1 MIQNEAYSRVVI
13 DRKLREAG
21 WDIEDSSQVVF
32 EDHGNAGRAD
42 YILKNKSGKAIAL
55 VEAKAP
61 DIDPYSAKQQA
72 LNYVETQYKGQVD
85 YIYLANDHLIYYWD
99 VASGD
104 AVPVP
109 AFFSQED
116 LERKRHAGQINI
128 VEPLSQKAVDENYF
142 SDIDSTIKLRPYQ
155 IKAYE
160 SIASSYDSGRR
171 GFLLEMATGT
181 GKTVLAA
188 LVISKF
194 LRTHQAQ
201 TVLFVVDRIELA
213 SQTKG
218 AFERLIGNLSTVA
231 TYWGGSKKNLTGAN
245 VVVATIQSLAQHGQ
259 DTFSSGY
266 FDLVIHDEAH
276 RSIYSPQARLAMD
289 YFVGTT
295 KIGLTATP
303 RDFLKNI
310 DIEELSMNDPRA
322 VEARIQRD
330 TYRYFGCEDGNAT
343 FRYTIQDGV
352 KDGFL
357 IPPKLHKMNTVLTQ
371 AALSEQGLVL
381 NEEDI
386 EGENYKIRDL
396 EKKVYLPE
404 RNKAMMTEFLEYAEK
419 NNRSEIG
426 KTIIFAVSQR
436 HAHELEKV
444 LNAMHPEYNGRF
456 AKTIT
461 SGTPGSRD
469 VARDFRSPD
478 NQLPRIA
485 VSVDMLTTGYDVP
498 EVQNIVLARPIFEP
512 TTYQQIKGRGTRLC
526 PEIDK
531 KEFVVFDFCGVCEY
545 FEEKYD
551 WEAPL
556 NLPKNEAL
564 AASATTE
571 EVKEVSISSSLDHEA
586 TNDEIEKVT
595 RNNPLISNVADMVDS
610 RSLII
615 VGPDGDKVDR
625 EMYKDEWTT
634 AVRSFV
640 EQHPE
645 IEAMVDDEDKTEE
658 LIELINSELLNRPK
672 NYFNEENLISSYRVI
687 ASIRDFILSA
697 LDKKPLPQRDE
708 QLEQWRDGMIE
719 KFGKKTGATQTRTL
733 MVDMIATEVV
743 QDDSLRKSI
752 QEAPS
757 ISFLQDEPFNQGY
770 SVREWLD
777 TFGKD
782 ELEEIVS
789 DINSNKLLRV

>member
-1 MIQNEAYSRVVI
+1 MSQNEAYSRVVI

-21 WDIEDSSQVVF
+21 WDIENPNEVVF
-32 EDHGNAGRAD
+32 EDHGTAGRAD
-42 YILKNKSGKAIAL
+42 YVLKGKNGKPIAL
-55 VEAKAP
+55 VEAKSP

-72 LNYVETQYKGQVD
+72 LNYVETQYKGQID

-99 VASGD
+99 IVSGD

-109 AFFSQED
+109 AFFSKDD
-116 LERKRHAGQINI
+116 LERKRHSGNIGI
-128 VEPLSQKAVDENYF
+128 VEPLTQKAVDEDYF
-142 SDIDSTIKLRPYQ
+142 SDIDSAIKLRPYQ
-155 IKAYE
+155 IKAYD
-160 SIASSYDSGRR
+160 SIASAYDNGKRS
-171 GFLLEMATGT
+171 FLLEMATGT

-218 AFERLIGNLSTVA
+218 SFERLLGNLSTVA

-245 VVVATIQSLAQHGQ
+245 VVVATIQSLTQHGQ
-259 DTFSSGY
+259 NTFSSGY

-276 RSIYSPQARLAMD
+276 RSIYSPQARLVMD

-310 DIEELSMNDPRA
+310 DVEELSINDPRA

-330 TYRYFGCEDGNAT
+330 TYRYFGCDDGNAT

-352 KDGFL
+352 KDGYL

-371 AALSEQGLVL
+371 AALSDKGLVL
-381 NEEDI
+381 SEEDI
-386 EGENYKIRDL
+386 EGESYKIRDL
-396 EKKVYLPE
+396 EKKIYLPE
-404 RNKAMMTEFLEYAEK
+404 RNKAMMAEFLEYAEK
-419 NNRSEIG
+419 NNQGEIG
-426 KTIIFAVSQR
+426 KTIVFAVSQR
-436 HAHELEKV
+436 HAHELEKA
-444 LNAMHPEYNGRF
+444 LNAMRPEYNGRF
-456 AKTIT
+456 AKTIS

-469 VARDFRSPD
+469 VARDFRGLD
-478 NQLPRIA
+478 NKLPRIA
-485 VSVDMLTTGYDVP
+485 VSVDMLTTGYDAP
-498 EVQNIVLARPIFEP
+498 EVQNIVLARPVFEP

-531 KEFVVFDFCGVCEY
+531 KEFVMFDFCGVCEY
-545 FEEKYD
+545 FEENYD
-551 WEAPL
+551 WKAPL
-556 NLPKNEAL
+556 NLPKSEAL

-571 EVKEVSISSSLDHEA
+571 DIIEASISSNLDNEA
-586 TNDEIEKVT
+586 SDDAMEKPSRT
-595 RNNPLISNVADMVDS
+595 NPLTSNVADMVDS
-610 RSLII
+610 RSLIV

-645 IEAMVDDEDKTEE
+645 VESMVDDEDKTEE

-687 ASIRDFILSA
+687 ASIKDFMLSA
-697 LDKKPLPQRDE
+697 LDKKPLPQREE
-708 QLEQWRDGMIE
+708 QLEQWRGGMIE
-719 KFGKKTGATQTRTL
+719 KFGKRTGATQTRAL

-752 QEAPS
+752 QESPS

>member
-1 MIQNEAYSRVVI
+1 MSQKEAYSRVVI

-21 WDIEDSSQVVF
+21 WDIEDQNQVVF
-32 EDHGNAGRAD
+32 EDHGSAGRAD
-42 YILKNKSGKAIAL
+42 YVLKDKSGKPIAL
-55 VEAKAP
+55 VEAKSP

-116 LERKRHAGQINI
+116 LERKRHSGRIGI
-128 VEPLSQKAVDENYF
+128 VEPLLQKIVDKNYF
-142 SDIDSTIKLRPYQ
+142 NDIDSAIALRPYQ

-160 SIASSYDSGRR
+160 SIASGYDEGKRS
-171 GFLLEMATGT
+171 FLLEMATGT

-218 AFERLIGNLSTVA
+218 SFERLLGNLSTVA

-245 VVVATIQSLAQHGQ
+245 VVIATIQSLAQHGK

-289 YFVGTT
+289 YYVGATR
-295 KIGLTATP
+295 IGLTATP

-310 DIEELSMNDPRA
+310 DIEDLSINDPRA

-352 KDGFL
+352 RDGYL

-371 AALSEQGLVL
+371 AALSDQGLVL
-381 NEEDI
+381 SEEDI

-419 NNRSEIG
+419 NNRNEIG
-426 KTIIFAVSQR
+426 KTIVFAVSQR
-436 HAHELEKV
+436 HAFELEKV

-456 AKTIT
+456 AKSIT
-461 SGTPGSRD
+461 SKVTGARD
-469 VARDFRSPD
+469 IARDFRNPD
-478 NQLPRIA
+478 IQLPRIA
-485 VSVDMLTTGYDVP
+485 VSVDMLTTGYDAP
-498 EVQNIVLARPIFEP
+498 EVQNIVLARPVFEP

-526 PEIDK
+526 EEIGK
-531 KEFVVFDFCGVCEY
+531 KQFVMFDFCGVCEY
-545 FEEKYD
+545 FDEQYD

-556 NLPKNEAL
+556 ALPKSEAL
-564 AASATTE
+564 ASANQAQEYEASLSASIDNNVATDQTVGA
-571 EVKEVSISSSLDHEA
+571 VKTD
-586 TNDEIEKVT
+586 
-595 RNNPLISNVADMVDS
+595 PLTSHTADMVSTRDF
-610 RSLII
+610 IE
-615 VGPDGDKVDR
+615 VGPEGDKVDR
-625 EMYKDEWTT
+625 EMYKEEWTN
-634 AVRSFV
+634 AVRTFV
-640 EQHPE
+640 GEHPE
-645 IEAMVDDEDKTEE
+645 VESMIDDEDKTEE
-658 LIELINSELLNRPK
+658 LLELINSELLNRPK
-672 NYFNEENLISSYRVI
+672 HYFNEENLINSHRVI
-687 ASIRDFILSA
+687 ASIKDFLLSA
-697 LDKKPLPQRDE
+697 LDKKPLPQREE
-708 QLEQWRDGMIE
+708 QLDQWRDGMIE
-719 KFGKKTGATQTRTL
+719 KFGKKQGATQRRVL

-743 QDDSLRKSI
+743 QDNNLRNAI
-752 QEAPS
+752 QQSPS

-770 SVREWLD
+770 TVREWLD

-782 ELEEIVS
+782 ELEDIVS
-789 DINSNKLLRV
+789 DINSNRLLKV